1 MKHYLLCAILKQL
14 VCHDADK
21 VRGLAKAIPVFLC
34 LTACGSVTRTP
45 HLEPHTFEAIKA
57 KAQQTALWSPWCEDY
72 PSKDNCADGDAMA
85 EAVGFLCAVGFA
97 PSCDAVRRSVRDNGQ
112 LLRAPNRTD
121 TTNTASRDQ
130 LFGFMAAQ
138 LSGETRWLDVKRFIK
153 DNGRICNDATD
164 NRCDLT
170 PVAHALLGYTH
181 AHLGYFRDATMLI
194 NALIFDKTLMTQ
206 SIGVP
211 TGYQL
216 NLVVEAAWLAWQT
229 GHETTISYEA
239 ARNAYLRQPGN
250 PWFCYV
256 VEGAD
261 ESCAQLAL
269 ALWPDE
275 PEFKDQWTIA
285 RDTLDPS
292 WTKSMGWEWL
302 FIAALF
308 GVDLNSLVYS
318 GQIYTKD

>member
-1 MKHYLLCAILKQL
+1 MKHFLLCAVLL
-14 VCHDADK
+14 SS
-21 VRGLAKAIPVFLC
+21 
-34 LTACGSVTRTP
+34 CGSVTRTP
-45 HLEPHTFEAIKA
+45 HLKPHTFEAIKT
-57 KAQQTALWSPWCEDY
+57 KAQQTALWSPWCDDY
-72 PSKDNCADGDAMA
+72 PSKANCNDGDAMA

-121 TTNTASRDQ
+121 TSNTASRDQ

-138 LSGETRWLDVKRFIK
+138 LSGEHRWLDVKRFIK
-153 DNGRICNDATD
+153 KHGRICLDATD
-164 NRCDLT
+164 GRCELT
-170 PVAHALLGYTH
+170 PVTWSLIGWTHANLGYT
-181 AHLGYFRDATMLI
+181 RDATMLF
-194 NALIFDKTLMTQ
+194 NSLLFDKTLLGQ
-206 SIGVP
+206 SIAVP

-216 NLVVEAAWLAWQT
+216 NLVVEAAWMAWKLGREST
-229 GHETTISYEA
+229 VSYNA
-239 ARNAYLRQPGN
+239 AVNAYLRQPGN

-275 PEFKDQWTIA
+275 PEVKDQWTIA

-302 FIAALF
+302 FIASLF
-308 GVDLNSLVYS
+308 GVDLNGLEYHGKRYS
-318 GQIYTKD
+318 KDVPQFQPKPVGH